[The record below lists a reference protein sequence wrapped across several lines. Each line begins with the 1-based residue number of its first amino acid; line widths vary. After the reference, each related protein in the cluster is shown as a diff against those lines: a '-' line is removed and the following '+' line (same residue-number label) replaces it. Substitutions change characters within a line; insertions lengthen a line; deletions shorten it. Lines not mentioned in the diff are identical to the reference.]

1 MSQLPQNNEAFDNNP
16 EYAKLHRGNNN
27 GQPNYGAPGNQSLP
41 MRQFY
46 PSYPRNIVAPA
57 GILEEGRKL
66 AQRSLTFGI
75 ISMVLILVTFWVPY
89 SLLGSFILGILGI
102 MSARDAERRGAPAK
116 AGRILCWIG
125 VILPIA
131 LSVLAAITLLVLV
144 FTLKG

>member
-27 GQPNYGAPGNQSLP
+27 GQPNHGVPGNQPLP
-41 MRQFY
+41 TRQFY
-46 PSYPRNIVAPA
+46 PSYPRNIVAPT

-89 SLLGSFILGILGI
+89 SLLGSFILSILGI